1 MLPTAALYNQLA
13 QATAF
18 NDPVT
23 AALVANSMPVVSQSQ
38 DSSQSTTPTGS
49 RDTILTKI
57 FVGGLPYHTTD
68 MTLHE
73 YFKQFGEIEEA
84 VVITDRQTQKSR
96 GYGFV
101 TMKDKADA
109 EKACKDPNPII
120 DGRKANVNLAFLGAK
135 PRNNVNLSS
144 ELDDLL
150 LAPLL
155 CIKLNTINSKLFFCN
170 SIGFAELSSLLIP
183 RVFVNLLITKCED
196 TVRYC
201 TLTTGLAA
209 LPFQQQLA
217 ALIPGR
223 MGMPQLYYPAASVAP
238 AAGNG
243 LLNPLAAQL
252 NPQLAAL
259 QQLQAVSQAVQA
271 QAIQQQ
277 PQTAQAAALAAQQ
290 QQMGVGNGNY
300 YAAIQSALAAQQ
312 SPQSAADLAALQQQ
326 MAALANQSAANSF
339 VMRKGKEDKTKFSPY

>member
-135 PRNNVNLSS
+135 PRNNVNLS
-144 ELDDLL
+144 
-150 LAPLL
+150 
-155 CIKLNTINSKLFFCN
+155 
-170 SIGFAELSSLLIP
+170 
-183 RVFVNLLITKCED
+183 
-196 TVRYC
+196 